1 MPVKTRAVIPS
12 TRHHKRRGSALVEFA
27 IVGLVMYLLLAAT
40 LTFGHLLF
48 CAQTVQQVA
57 DVAAREIAHTPLAQA
72 AAGSTATLYTLNN
85 VLYGDAVAD
94 PNLASVRTR
103 IFDERY
109 LVLTIDAVS
118 AYPPNVTYNG
128 GHLIGDF
135 PLVTQLLLPVMIY
148 DQISSVG
155 QTNAQPIQLLRYPG
169 AIFQD
174 SSGFQ
179 PMPGMPAPSGYLVRI
194 PVISTPPASAAGTGN
209 SSLYPTVQE
218 TITGWVRPL
227 EPILN
232 SAGQDAFP
240 VTSPQMGLVA
250 LRVNYPYQ
258 SATMSGYAPAADPLA
273 PPGPG
278 APTNNPVIPIAA
290 NDSIGA
296 PAPPGVGSNVP
307 TESPVYSGQYGLGSQ
322 AAWAQNVRP
331 YRKLMSLQAIYRREV
346 FQ

>member
-1 MPVKTRAVIPS
+1 VVPS
-12 TRHHKRRGSALVEFA
+12 IRHHNRRGSALVEFA
-27 IVGLVMYLLLAAT
+27 VVGLAMYLLLAAT
-40 LTFGHLLF
+40 LTFGHMLF

-72 AAGSTATLYTLNN
+72 SAANPTTLYTLHD

-109 LVLTIDAVS
+109 LVLTIDPTPAS
-118 AYPPNVTYNG
+118 ATELTYNR
-128 GHLIGDF
+128 GHPIGDF
-135 PLVTQLLLPVMIY
+135 PLVTQLLLPAMIY
-148 DQISSVG
+148 DQIAQTTTTG
-155 QTNAQPIQLLRYPG
+155 QNNAQPTQLLRYPG
-169 AIFQD
+169 AMFSD
-174 SSGFQ
+174 TSGY
-179 PMPGMPAPSGYLVRI
+179 PTLPGMPTPSGYLVRI
-194 PVISTPPASAAGTGN
+194 PVISTPPASPPTGGTGN
-209 SSLYPTVQE
+209 LPVYAAAAE

-240 VTSPQMGLVA
+240 VTSPQMGVVA
-250 LRVNYPYQ
+250 LRVNYAYQ

-273 PPGPG
+273 PQGPGP
-278 APTNNPVIPIAA
+278 PSYTPVVPIAA

-296 PAPPGVGSNVP
+296 PSPPGVGGNVP
-307 TESPVYSGQYGLGSQ
+307 TASRVYSGPYGLGSQ

-331 YRKLMSLQAIYRREV
+331 YRKLMCLQAIYRREV